1 MVSVIWSTNH
11 PDHCKVK
18 QFRSFG
24 VLSNGSKPNF
34 IYNGNWFSLEQESVF
49 YDPGNNAQ
57 LKLLQWGEFEIEHY
71 Y

>member
-24 VLSNGSKPNF
+24 VLSNGNRPNF
-34 IYNGNWFSLEQESVF
+34 IYNGNWVSLEQENVF
-49 YDPGNNAQ
+49 HDPGNNE
-57 LKLLQWGEFEIEHY
+57 LKFLQWGEFEIEHY

>member
-24 VLSNGSKPNF
+24 SLSNGSKPNF
-34 IYNGNWFSLEQESVF
+34 IYNGNWVSLEQENVF
-49 YDPGNNAQ
+49 HSGNNE
-57 LKLLQWGEFEIEHY
+57 LKLLKWGEFEIEHY